1 MNFKNL
7 NYQRPDIEEFERKV
21 LQLLERFKDSDSHL
35 EQFELIDQINSLR
48 NDVLTMLT
56 IAQIRSH
63 LDTLDVKYQ
72 KEQQY
77 INLNWPIYEKLV
89 GLFHEHVSY
98 SPFKKEIKE
107 KFGEQL
113 VCFAEASQNTVS
125 SEVIE
130 DLIKE
135 NNLVSDYTKLM
146 ATSTVEFR
154 GEKRTLSQLES
165 FLFSE
170 DRSMRKQAGE
180 KKYEL
185 LSHLENKIDRIFD
198 ELIKVRNSIAIKL
211 GHDSFVELGYARLSR
226 VGYGQSKVEE
236 FRELILK
243 YIVPISE
250 KTRDKQRIR
259 LGLDK
264 LAFYDEDIRFST
276 GNPSP
281 GGDVKFMV
289 SKFEEILNEI
299 SLEAGEFFN
308 SLSVNHLIDLLPKEG
323 KARGAYATYLCNE
336 KTPYIFANMNGT
348 RKDIKVLSHEFGHA
362 WQMYLYNQHNN
373 IPEYILPTKEACEIH
388 SISMEF
394 LVWPYLEKIF
404 GVDAD
409 KYRHAHLEDALYSMP
424 YRAAIDEFQH
434 FIYKNPSLSI
444 SERKEQWIEIEYKY
458 MPYKGEYNHAYLM
471 RGSYWQQQTHMF
483 TTPFYYIDY
492 ALAQMCALQIWSNA
506 QTNESMAWEAYMKL
520 CNLGGSKSFLQLL
533 DQSGI
538 NSPFIEQGFTLI
550 TDKIEKWLDLNENKI
565 NNDSH
570 LTSSRPLFK

>member
-7 NYQRPDIEEFERKV
+7 NYERPDIKEFEGKV
-21 LQLLERFKDSDSHL
+21 LQLLERFKTSDSDL
-35 EQFELIDQINSLR
+35 EQIELIDKINSLR

-63 LDTLDVKYQ
+63 LDTLDVEYQ

-77 INLNWPIYEKLV
+77 INQNWPIYEKIV
-89 GLFHEHVSY
+89 ALFHEQVSS

-113 VCFAEASQNTVS
+113 VCLAEISQNTVS
-125 SEVIE
+125 SEIIE
-130 DLIKE
+130 NLIKE
-135 NNLVSDYTKLM
+135 NNLISDYTKLM

-154 GEKRTLSQLES
+154 EEKRTISQLEA
-165 FLFSE
+165 FLFSS
-170 DRSMRKQAGE
+170 DRSIRKQAGE
-180 KKYEL
+180 KKYDL
-185 LSHLENKIDRIFD
+185 LSQIENKIDHIFD
-198 ELIKVRNSIAIKL
+198 ELIKVRNTIAIKL
-211 GHDSFVELGYARLSR
+211 GHNSFVELGYARLSR
-226 VGYGQSKVEE
+226 VGYDQSDVED

-243 YIVPISE
+243 YIVSISDE
-250 KTRDKQRIR
+250 TRDKQRIR
-259 LGLDK
+259 LGLNK
-264 LAFYDEDIRFST
+264 ISFYDEDIRFRT
-276 GNPSP
+276 GNPSLK
-281 GGDVKFMV
+281 GDVKWMV

-308 SLSVNHLIDLLPKEG
+308 SLSANHLIDLLPKEG
-323 KARGAYATYLCNE
+323 KVRGAYATYLCNE

-362 WQMYLYNQHNN
+362 WQMYLYNQHNS

-444 SERKEQWIEIEYKY
+444 SDRKEKWIEIECKY
-458 MPYKGEYNHAYLM
+458 MPYKAEYDHPYLK
-471 RGSYWQQQTHMF
+471 RGAYWQQQAHIF

-506 QTNESMAWEAYMKL
+506 QTNESLAWEGYIKL

-533 DQSGI
+533 EKSGI
-538 NSPFIEQGFTLI
+538 TSPFEEQGFILI
-550 TDKIEKWLDLNENKI
+550 MDEIEKWLKLNESKI
-565 NNDSH
+565 N
-570 LTSSRPLFK
+570 